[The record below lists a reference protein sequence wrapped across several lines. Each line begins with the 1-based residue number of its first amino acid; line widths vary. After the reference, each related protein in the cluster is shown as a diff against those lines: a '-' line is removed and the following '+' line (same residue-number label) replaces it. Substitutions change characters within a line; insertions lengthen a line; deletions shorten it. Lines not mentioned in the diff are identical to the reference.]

1 MSARVG
7 VVLDGSAALA
17 ILLPDERGGKAA
29 AAIFKSLNAAEEIFV
44 PPHWWIETAN
54 GVLVAERR
62 GRLTQMESVTALEE
76 AHALEPATDMETSA
90 RMTRDVLS
98 LARLHSLTAYD
109 AAYLELAMRKKAK
122 LETLD
127 TELRRAAAKA
137 GVSVTAV

>member
-1 MSARVG
+1 VSAG

-17 ILLPDERGGKAA
+17 ILLPDERGGKPA
-29 AAIFKSLNAAEEIFV
+29 AAIFKALNDADEIFV
-44 PPHWWIETAN
+44 PAHWWVEITN

-62 GRLTQMESVTALEE
+62 GRLTQMESATALED
-76 AHALEPATDMETSA
+76 AHALEPATDTESGE
-90 RMTRDVLS
+90 RVTRDVLA

-127 TELRRAAAKA
+127 AALSRAAVKA
-137 GVSVTAV
+137 GVLVA

>member
-1 MSARVG
+1 VS

-29 AAIFKSLNAAEEIFV
+29 AAIFKSLNDEDEIFV

-62 GRLTQMESVTALEE
+62 GRLTQMESATALED
-76 AHALEPATDMETSA
+76 AHELEPATDMENGE
-90 RMTRDVLS
+90 RVTRDVLS

-127 TELRRAAAKA
+127 TALRRAAVKA
-137 GVSVTAV
+137 GISVTAV

>member
-1 MSARVG
+1 VS

-29 AAIFKSLNAAEEIFV
+29 AAIFKSLNEAEEIFV
-44 PPHWWIETAN
+44 PAHWWIETAN

-62 GRLTQMESVTALEE
+62 GRLTQMESVTALVD
-76 AHALEPATDMETSA
+76 AHELEPATDLESGA
-90 RMTRDVLS
+90 RTTRDVLA

-127 TELRRAAAKA
+127 AALRRAALKA
-137 GVSVTAV
+137 GVSVTGA